1 MEHLTEYK
9 KYTEKFT
16 DLYYKFNELIYLCDN
31 FDINRINK
39 FLINIIEY
47 EDFHIIDDE
56 FGEFSNGYSDI
67 KDYTKLSQKITNNDE
82 YETMINYMINNIDNI
97 NEKYSKFKYKIQVF
111 NNEYLKD
118 IEELNPV
125 IENFKNEY
133 KIVISN
139 LEEFLQRISEIYI
152 LINNKDKIAD
162 TIHGFQIDIM
172 LISNKN
178 IMYLCYNLLK
188 KFYYK
193 NLHVINKDT
202 YEITN
207 SDLKEFKNKLYKIYS
222 NIHDN
227 FIDKFNSKYKER
239 FDIEFIKIL
248 KDDIEKFRAELKD
261 IEDKAEIKL
270 KERIKKEAEIKAT
283 ENEKENEKITQII
296 INAKQKES
304 ETQMAKTEYE
314 NAISTVNSLR
324 KAIYDLE
331 GEGKHDMDDEE
342 NMMEDVD
349 DDNIT
354 ISPSIAQPIS
364 PSIAAD
370 IKELTTYNFPN
381 VIQNKYRDANSN
393 SHMED
398 TKFYENLLNLSGG
411 QKNNTFFYL
420 SNGANKELDE
430 SGEGTNA
437 ALSKINHKYIQY
449 NNNQLNIGFFD
460 VNKYKPIYHIGHLN
474 TNTFVFN
481 DKLQNNNNITLNNLI
496 NTNVFP
502 HATKY
507 TGATFYITFP
517 NFKFYDFNIDGV
529 YHLKGWGF
537 NRVAESQLTPNI
549 IENHENYK
557 KLVTAYY
564 IAILEHFFK
573 NIKKNND
580 KNNISILHLCQVP
593 GDQYGATLLT
603 TNIFTNTIY
612 GYIFHNRKKL
622 DSSINKFRISIDDDK
637 RNKLTEEE
645 YNDYLYYQDIKNNE
659 YLLNN
664 QNDDDRDSHYGN
676 ETTSVIVTQ
685 KAQTAMQ
692 TAEMPQSVTAAMPPS
707 EMQITSLDATTKNL
721 KEKVILNDD
730 TNGTNDTNKI
740 IDPNLPL
747 SSKGLP
753 TKENLIESLG
763 LKYKDGTIEKIFQR
777 YIPDHIWERIKS
789 LRGNNRYALKSEE
802 KKNIIEGWN
811 KKYIEY
817 NTNLARWANER
828 ATKPDKVR
836 KEEEAYDNKEK
847 KNKDYWIKKNWQENY
862 TNVAQTENYRKTTAY
877 SHEPTDLT
885 SESKHQEIRSIGEI
899 PGYLLEW
906 QYSLEID
913 AEKNPE

>member
-56 FGEFSNGYSDI
+56 FGEFSIGYSDI
-67 KDYTKLSQKITNNDE
+67 KNYTELSQKITNNDE
-82 YETMINYMINNIDNI
+82 YETMINYMINNIDKI
-97 NEKYSKFKYKIQVF
+97 NEKYSKFKYKIQGF

-139 LEEFLQRISEIYI
+139 LEEFLQRILEIYI

-172 LISNKN
+172 LISNKS
-178 IMYLCYNLLK
+178 IMYGLSYNFLK

-222 NIHDN
+222 NIHDI
-227 FIDKFNSKYKER
+227 FIDKFKSKYKER

-248 KDDIEKFRAELKD
+248 KDDIENFRAELKD

-270 KERIKKEAEIKAT
+270 KERIKKEAGIKAT
-283 ENEKENEKITQII
+283 ENEKEDEKIRQII

-314 NAISTVNSLR
+314 NAISTVNLLR

-349 DDNIT
+349 DNNISKSPSIAQPIAQS

-381 VIQNKYRDANSN
+381 VIQNKYTDNNSK

-398 TKFYENLLNLSGG
+398 PIFYDNLLKKSGG

-430 SGEGTNA
+430 SGGGTNA
-437 ALSKINHKYIQY
+437 ALAKINKY
-449 NNNQLNIGFFD
+449 NNQLNIGFFD
-460 VNKYKPIYHIGHLN
+460 VNNYKPIYHIGHLQD
-474 TNTFVFN
+474 TFVFN
-481 DKLQNNNNITLNNLI
+481 DNLQNNNNTTLDNLI
-496 NTNVFP
+496 KKNNYSE
-502 HATKY
+502 ATKY
-507 TGATFYITFP
+507 TGATFYITYP
-517 NFKFYDFNIDGV
+517 NFKFYGFNIDGV

-537 NRVAESQLTPNI
+537 NREAKSQLTPYF

-564 IAILEHFFK
+564 IAILEHFFD
-573 NIKKNND
+573 NIKKN
-580 KNNISILHLCQVP
+580 KNIISILHLCQVP
-593 GDQYGATLLT
+593 GDNYEATRVT

-612 GYIFHNRKKL
+612 GYIFYNRKKL
-622 DSSINKFRISIDDDK
+622 DSSKNKFRISIDDDK
-637 RNKLTEEE
+637 INKLTENE
-645 YNDYLYYQDIKNNE
+645 YRDYLYYQNIENNE
-659 YLLNN
+659 YLLIN

-685 KAQTAMQ
+685 KA
-692 TAEMPQSVTAAMPPS
+692 QSVTAAMPPS

-730 TNGTNDTNKI
+730 TNDTNKI

-753 TKENLIESLG
+753 TKENLIEFLS
-763 LKYKDGTIEKIFQR
+763 LKYKDGTIERIFQR

-789 LRGNNRYALKSEE
+789 LRGNNRYSLKAEE
-802 KKNIIEGWN
+802 RKNIIEGWN

-828 ATKPDKVR
+828 ATNPDKVR
-836 KEEEAYDNKEK
+836 KEEEAYDKKEK
-847 KNKDYWIKKNWQENY
+847 KNKDYWIKKEWQENY

-877 SHEPTDLT
+877 SHKPTDLT

-899 PGYLLEW
+899 PSYLLEW
-906 QYSLEID
+906 QYSLEIA
-913 AEKNPE
+913 AEKNPS

>member
-82 YETMINYMINNIDNI
+82 YETMINYMISNIENI
-97 NEKYSKFKYKIQVF
+97 NSKYSKFKYKIQGF

-139 LEEFLQRISEIYI
+139 LEEFLQRISEIYN

-261 IEDKAEIKL
+261 TEDKAEIKL

-342 NMMEDVD
+342 NMMEDVEN

-364 PSIAAD
+364 PSIEA
-370 IKELTTYNFPN
+370 
-381 VIQNKYRDANSN
+381 
-393 SHMED
+393 
-398 TKFYENLLNLSGG
+398 
-411 QKNNTFFYL
+411 
-420 SNGANKELDE
+420 
-430 SGEGTNA
+430 
-437 ALSKINHKYIQY
+437 
-449 NNNQLNIGFFD
+449 
-460 VNKYKPIYHIGHLN
+460 
-474 TNTFVFN
+474 
-481 DKLQNNNNITLNNLI
+481 
-496 NTNVFP
+496 
-502 HATKY
+502 
-507 TGATFYITFP
+507 
-517 NFKFYDFNIDGV
+517 
-529 YHLKGWGF
+529 
-537 NRVAESQLTPNI
+537 
-549 IENHENYK
+549 
-557 KLVTAYY
+557 
-564 IAILEHFFK
+564 
-573 NIKKNND
+573 
-580 KNNISILHLCQVP
+580 
-593 GDQYGATLLT
+593 
-603 TNIFTNTIY
+603 
-612 GYIFHNRKKL
+612 
-622 DSSINKFRISIDDDK
+622 
-637 RNKLTEEE
+637 
-645 YNDYLYYQDIKNNE
+645 
-659 YLLNN
+659 
-664 QNDDDRDSHYGN
+664 DSHNGH
-676 ETTSVIVTQ
+676 ETTQVIVT
-685 KAQTAMQ
+685 QTAMQ
-692 TAEMPQSVTAAMPPS
+692 TAEMPPSSSPPSEMPPSSSPPSEMPPSEMPPSEMPQSATAAMPQSATAAMPQSATAAMPQS
-707 EMQITSLDATTKNL
+707 EMQITSLDSTSSGASETDPMSRVSYLYLLTQNSITGLQKGDIPDRIWIIILLNEGWKGDRDKKYNTDKFNWKDIINKWQIKSNQKNTIGETEKRAYWDNAAKGKIRFSSEYYPIKPVAELQEILLIGEKPSDWTGYKSEKNL
-721 KEKVILNDD
+721 EKARNDEWMVFHLNKYQGDFLQDAAEKYFKDHHGNIDMMKYGYPAVVEEENLNIQKYGDQKVSVHGDIKDEFIITDKYKKNILQGFKFEKSGPYYYLQDKFEKGEDLNLESQRRRYYLTKEQMKFYDDYYDYYQNFGNLNESKA
-730 TNGTNDTNKI
+730 KI
-740 IDPNLPL
+740 IKNKTLFILPQPNDRDIEEFKRVDKFLSAIYNDLIANIKTEKKDRNIIILPKSDERIYLKYISFFDEHYKDPILKVN
-747 SSKGLP
+747 
-753 TKENLIESLG
+753 ENLIFIGKRYE
-763 LKYKDGTIEKIFQR
+763 LK
-777 YIPDHIWERIKS
+777 
-789 LRGNNRYALKSEE
+789 
-802 KKNIIEGWN
+802 
-811 KKYIEY
+811 
-817 NTNLARWANER
+817 
-828 ATKPDKVR
+828 TK
-836 KEEEAYDNKEK
+836 
-847 KNKDYWIKKNWQENY
+847 
-862 TNVAQTENYRKTTAY
+862 
-877 SHEPTDLT
+877 TDLDL
-885 SESKHQEIRSIGEI
+885 
-899 PGYLLEW
+899 YLKTL
-906 QYSLEID
+906 
-913 AEKNPE
+913 